1 MFKTSASILFSEII
15 FCNASQ
21 GCKEH
26 SNLATTQKH
35 YAAIKQESVEAK
47 LRDAWKNSA
56 LNLGENAVN
65 TNLARYEKS
74 GQGGICYLSH
84 PDI

>member
-1 MFKTSASILFSEII
+1 M
-15 FCNASQ
+15 
-21 GCKEH
+21 
-26 SNLATTQKH
+26 
-35 YAAIKQESVEAK
+35 IKQESVEAK

-74 GQGGICYLSH
+74 GQGGILVHENDWLTINSALDRANH
-84 PDI
+84 PRGG